1 MDIFEFA
8 RSFEFWVPL
17 ATIVNLVGLLV
28 IGFLAFRRAD
38 VREHHR
44 WLQEKRR
51 EAYVEFLAATRKA
64 SGTIATFS
72 QDAEKKRRRRRIH
85 QSEREAAIG
94 RDEDEANY
102 AQDVLA
108 IVGPSHMAD
117 QGRQVLARLKLDRL
131 FYSPTREQQLR
142 DGKEKYIQRAKETGD
157 HAFATGFARLYDSK
171 TFDVAAYEELHA
183 DHPLRGFWAEFASKA
198 EEEMRKAHP
207 GRWPW
212 SRRC

>member
-1 MDIFEFA
+1 MDIVGFVKSWA
-8 RSFEFWVPL
+8 DWVPL
-17 ATIVNLVGLLV
+17 ATILNGIAIVV

-64 SGTIATFS
+64 SRTIATFS
-72 QDAEKKRRRRRIH
+72 RDPKKK
-85 QSEREAAIG
+85 SEREAAIG
-94 RDEDEANY
+94 RDEDEASY

-117 QGRQVLARLKLDRL
+117 QGRQVLARLKLDRV
-131 FYSPTREQQLR
+131 FYSTTREEQLR
-142 DGKEKYIQRAKETGD
+142 NGKEKYIERARDTGEPD
-157 HAFATGFARLYDSK
+157 FGDQFAKLFDSDS
-171 TFDVAAYEELHA
+171 FDFDAYEALHA
-183 DHPLRGFWAEFASKA
+183 RYPLRDFWVDFASEA